1 MNSGKNMRQ
10 RSWLISAG
18 IVVAITLWLASG
30 QFSAEG
36 DDVIVE
42 DTANEVRT
50 AKNAVRVR
58 TQSAEEVMRMIV
70 VNGKTAP
77 ARIVRLAA
85 ETDGRIVHVGADR
98 GASLER
104 GDIIVRLDER
114 DRAAR
119 LSQAQATVKQREV
132 EYEARERLKSESYVS
147 EAQLQ
152 ESLAL
157 LEMARAELTRAKL
170 DLEYM
175 TVRAPFA
182 GALQARAVEVGDF
195 VKRGDPIATYVDNR
209 TIIVNADLSEF
220 DARFVNVGDT
230 AEAKLATGETV
241 RGRIRYVAPVADEGT
256 RTFGVEL
263 EVDNKDRALRA
274 GGTAELRIPA
284 ESVLAHRVSP
294 SLLTLDDAGNVGV
307 KIINDDGKVEFIVAD
322 IALST
327 NEGVWLAGLP
337 ETATI
342 ITVGQ
347 GYVASGTAA
356 VAVPERPHGGI
367 APGIDRLV
375 MLLAGENNIREVMAF
390 PKTQSGAD
398 LMMDAPSPIADG
410 QLDELRLRVV
420 PDDD

>member
-1 MNSGKNMRQ
+1 MNSGNSVQQK
-10 RSWLISAG
+10 SWLISAG

-30 QFSAEG
+30 QLRVEG
-36 DDVIVE
+36 DDAISE
-42 DTANEVRT
+42 DTATEVTT

-104 GDIIVRLDER
+104 GDVIVRLDER
-114 DRAAR
+114 DRVAR

-152 ESLAL
+152 ESVAL

-175 TVRAPFA
+175 TIRAPFA

-230 AEAKLATGETV
+230 AEAELATGETV

-263 EVDNKDRALRA
+263 EVDNTDRALRA

-307 KIINDDGKVEFIVAD
+307 KIINDDGKVEFVVAD

-347 GYVASGTAA
+347 GYVASGAA
-356 VAVPERPHGGI
+356 AIAVPESDAETAVAIKG
-367 APGIDRLV
+367 
-375 MLLAGENNIREVMAF
+375 AG
-390 PKTQSGAD
+390 D
-398 LMMDAPSPIADG
+398 LD
-410 QLDELRLRVV
+410 
-420 PDDD
+420 